1 MARLVSE
8 REETSIRLLTL
19 EVTEGEAS
27 VYALC
32 MKYLLN
38 RLSAEEIER
47 VTGAYQDE
55 VEGML
60 ADLTDHI
67 DMDEIEADLA
77 SFAEET
83 PAPTR

>member
-1 MARLVSE
+1 MARLISE
-8 REETSIRLLTL
+8 REDTSIRLLTL
-19 EVTEGEAS
+19 EVTEGEAG

-38 RLSAEEIER
+38 HLSVEEIER
-47 VTGAYQDE
+47 ITGAYQDE

-60 ADLTDHI
+60 VDLLGYI

-77 SFAEET
+77 SLPEET
-83 PAPTR
+83 PAPAR

>member
-1 MARLVSE
+1 MARLISE
-8 REETSIRLLTL
+8 REDTSIRLLTL
-19 EVTEGEAS
+19 EVTEGEAG

-38 RLSAEEIER
+38 HLRAEEIER

-60 ADLTDHI
+60 EDLVDHI
-67 DMDEIEADLA
+67 DMDEIQADLA
-77 SFAEET
+77 SLAEET